1 MAKKPNPSEEFA
13 KLRARRDA
21 LETQID
27 TVATELKAAQGR
39 VFALAAQ
46 NVHPSQL
53 DEARSRAVSTYEA
66 YLDLVIEQ
74 NVIEGRLQE

>member
-1 MAKKPNPSEEFA
+1 MVKKSNPDEEFA

-21 LETQID
+21 LEVQID

-39 VFALAAQ
+39 VFSLASQ
-46 NVHPSQL
+46 RVHPSQL
-53 DEARSRAVSTYEA
+53 DEARARAVSTYEA

-74 NVIEGRLQE
+74 NVIEGRLQD